1 MVEQTLDGRLG
12 QTLVIDLCHAC
23 QAFWFDGYESLRLSP
38 GSVLTL
44 FRVIGEQPPSART
57 PLSDAAACP
66 RCGATLVVTHDLQRN
81 TRFQYRRCPKGCGR
95 LITFFDFLRE
105 KDFIRPLSAQQI
117 ADLRRNV
124 QVVNCSNCGAPVDLA
139 AGTTCTH
146 CGSPLSMLDMH
157 QAQALVAQLRDA
169 DRPHQAVDSTL
180 PLQLE
185 QARRDVETAFASFD
199 RDSDWYTRVSSTG
212 LVGAGLSSIARW
224 LKKI

>member
-1 MVEQTLDGRLG
+1 MVEQALDGRTG
-12 QTLVIDLCHAC
+12 QTLVVDLCRVC
-23 QAFWFDGYESLRLSP
+23 QAFWFDGYESLQLSP

-44 FRVIGEQPPSART
+44 FRVIGEHMPSARM

-66 RCGATLVVTHDLQRN
+66 RCDATLVVTHDIQRN
-81 TRFQYRRCPKGCGR
+81 TRFQYRRCPKRCGR

-105 KDFIRPLSAQQI
+105 KDFIRPLSAEQI

-124 QVVNCSNCGAPVDLA
+124 QVVNCSNCGAPVDLS
-139 AGTTCTH
+139 AGTSCTH

-157 QAQALVAQLRDA
+157 QAQNLVATLREA
-169 DRPHQAVDSTL
+169 DHPHKAVDPTL

-185 QARRDVETAFASFD
+185 KARRDVEAAFASFD
-199 RDSDWYTRVSSTG
+199 SDPDWFNRVSSAG

-224 LKKI
+224 LQKL